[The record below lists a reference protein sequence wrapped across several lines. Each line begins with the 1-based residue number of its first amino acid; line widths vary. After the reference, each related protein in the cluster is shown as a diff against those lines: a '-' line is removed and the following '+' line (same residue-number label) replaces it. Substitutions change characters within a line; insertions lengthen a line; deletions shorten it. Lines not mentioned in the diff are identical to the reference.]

1 MWLFIAGY
9 TAVLVGL
16 ASSLI
21 SLFIKNETTASKFK
35 IFGIAVSFGGLIYIL
50 IAVAGGDP
58 PDDWLNYLVGPAIA
72 AIMYLALGDI
82 WKWFKDVHA
91 TISTLKRECPLF
103 EKK

>member
-9 TAVLVGL
+9 VSVLLGL
-16 ASSLI
+16 ASYII
-21 SLFIKNETTASKFK
+21 SLSIEKENIASKFK

-82 WKWFKDVHA
+82 WKWLKDVHA
-91 TISTLKRECPLF
+91 TISTLKKECPLF